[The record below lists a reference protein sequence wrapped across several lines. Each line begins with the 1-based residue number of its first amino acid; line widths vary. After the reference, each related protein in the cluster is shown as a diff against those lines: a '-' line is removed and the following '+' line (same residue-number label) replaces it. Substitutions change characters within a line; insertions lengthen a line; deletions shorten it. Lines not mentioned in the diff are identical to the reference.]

1 MKEIMWMIGRQGVP
15 NQNFDKFYFHK
26 EAGENN
32 SNDLDSHNSNDLD
45 SKQERKVRKAV
56 VKRLER

>member
-1 MKEIMWMIGRQGVP
+1 MIGRQGVP